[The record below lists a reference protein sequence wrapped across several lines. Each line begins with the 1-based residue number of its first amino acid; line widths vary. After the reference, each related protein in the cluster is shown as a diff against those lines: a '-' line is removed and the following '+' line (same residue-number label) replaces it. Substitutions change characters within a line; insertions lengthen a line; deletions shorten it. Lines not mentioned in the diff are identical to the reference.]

1 MIAHAA
7 AIVDGTR
14 LTHVASNPPLTLRQ
28 VYDEDGVGLCLV
40 GSAAGPLAGDE
51 LCLDLDVR
59 AGARTTLT
67 AAGATIAQGGAS
79 AMRVRA
85 SVGAGASLRADPGP
99 LVVCAAASVH
109 VELTIDLDPTASL
122 EWRELLV
129 LGRSGEPPGAAT
141 LDWNVT
147 RGRTPLLHQR
157 VDLADA
163 ALRNWDGMLHGR
175 RVLATTLRVGPEIDA
190 RTLVRS
196 ATSVTQRLTEHA
208 ELSTELSDDTAHGR
222 MSSARHAAEPLRP
235 CR

>member
-1 MIAHAA
+1 MGATRQNRGCTSVIGHAS
-7 AIVDGTR
+7 AIVQPGR
-14 LTHVASNPPLTLRQ
+14 LRHIASNPPLTLRQ

-51 LCLDLDVR
+51 LYLDLDVE

-79 AMRVRA
+79 STRVRA

-99 LVVCAAASVH
+99 LVVCAGASVH
-109 VELTIDLDPTASL
+109 VELTIDLDPTGCA

-147 RGRTPLLHQR
+147 RGGTPLLRQR

-163 ALRNWDGMLHGR
+163 ALRDWDGMLHGR
-175 RVLATTLRVGPEIDA
+175 RVLATTLRVGPAIDA
-190 RTLVRS
+190 RTVVRS
-196 ATSVTQRLTEHA
+196 ATSVTQRLAEHA
-208 ELSTELSDDTAHGR
+208 ELSTELSEATALGR
-222 MSSARHAAEPLRP
+222 M
-235 CR
+235 